1 MVNKFPSN
9 IHKELKNYIYAI
21 YNPTNNSDLPFY
33 VGRGVGDRVFSHL
46 SESHNDEVNNTIKEI
61 QSKGLKPSIKILIH
75 GLTAKEAKSAE
86 TAAIA
91 MLGKDN
97 LANKVKGHGSGL
109 TKVSP
114 QELIDHYNAKEVYI
128 KHRVIMIIRNPW
140 NPDQPEQTHYD
151 LTRSA
156 WKLGPKKDFA
166 EFAFLINQ
174 GVVKRVY
181 SIAAWYSDGTTFHQ
195 RNNPDPQNPHYSK
208 DYAIRDRYEFVGRL
222 LNPADQISKRYIGKS
237 VKKYLR
243 ATGSPCH
250 YSYNRNGEIYK
261 FNNQGIITNK

>member
-1 MVNKFPSN
+1 MASKFPSN

-33 VGRGVGDRVFSHL
+33 VGRGIGDRVFSHL
-46 SESHNDEVNNTIKEI
+46 SESHNDEVNRTIKEI

-75 GLTAKEAKSAE
+75 GLTAREAKSAE

-128 KHRVIMIIRNPW
+128 KHRAIMIIRNPW
-140 NPDQPEQTHYD
+140 NPDQSEQTHYD
-151 LTRSA
+151 NTRSA
-156 WKLGPKKDFA
+156 WKLGPKKNFA

-181 SIAAWYSDGTTFHQ
+181 SIAAWYNDGTTFHQ
-195 RNNPDPQNPHYSK
+195 RNNPDPQNPYYNK
-208 DYAIRDRYEFVGRL
+208 DYAVRNRYEFVGRL
-222 LNPADQISKRYIGKS
+222 LNPSDPISKRYIGKS

-250 YSYNRNGEIYK
+250 YSYNKKGEIYK
-261 FNNQGIITNK
+261 FNNLGIITNK